1 MRQIRKGVF
10 ETNSS
15 STHSIS
21 ICTQKEFNEFKSG
34 LLVLDWKNTLIPAS
48 QKDDDCETYDE
59 WQNGELDT
67 FTEEYQSPHGD
78 KIVAFGNY
86 GYDG

>member
-15 STHSIS
+15 STHSIT

-48 QKDDDCETYDE
+48 QKTMIAKPMM
-59 WQNGELDT
+59 NGRT
-67 FTEEYQSPHGD
+67 GS
-78 KIVAFGNY
+78 
-86 GYDG
+86 